1 MIKKN
6 NYKGFNKPYF
16 KCLDCEKMTYIM
28 ENNCSHCGSEI
39 HKTQEEYH
47 EKRSRKLFD
56 NRVARISRGYKE
68 IKAITKMQIKRTL
81 KFSGWTE
88 VEIAMKLEK
97 IEEEIAIESADKEKY
112 LKDIDHIV
120 KTGERLKLH

>member
-1 MIKKN
+1 MN
-6 NYKGFNKPYF
+6 NYKGFHKPYF
-16 KCLDCEKMTYIM
+16 KCLNCEKMTRIM
-28 ENNCSHCGSEI
+28 EDYCTHCDSEI

-47 EKRSRKLFD
+47 EKRSAKLFD